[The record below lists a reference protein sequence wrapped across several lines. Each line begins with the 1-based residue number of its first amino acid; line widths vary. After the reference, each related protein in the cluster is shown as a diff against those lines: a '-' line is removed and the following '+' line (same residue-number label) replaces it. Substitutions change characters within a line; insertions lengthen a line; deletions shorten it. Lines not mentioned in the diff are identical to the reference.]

1 MNRASKPISIPE
13 LVEMASLDA
22 FGLLDP
28 DDALDFEDAF
38 LAVPEHVRESVR
50 RLQAELV
57 SDERLIGSDEPDESL
72 RAKVL
77 ERVSQAMSQRDD
89 ELQPLAQIGPGM
101 SRRSPEEMID
111 SRAFSQSIW
120 TWRAVALV
128 LLGVSVTLA
137 VFGIV
142 SDRNH
147 RELIQAINSRQ
158 GQFVMNQAPGME
170 DQIAWPTDDGSFRVA
185 ALVDSE
191 GSAGRIRVFVN
202 PDGTNPRIA
211 YDLDRQTPP
220 LTIYAIDDEGE
231 FGPKGQEYVVA
242 HLDPKQTSAVV
253 DTSFNP
259 EWIGRTRLVAKD
271 DSGRTILVQV

>member
-1 MNRASKPISIPE
+1 MNRVSKPISIPE

-22 FGLLDP
+22 FGLLDAE
-28 DDALDFEDAF
+28 DALDFEDAF
-38 LAVPEHVRESVR
+38 LAVPDRIRDSIR
-50 RLQAELV
+50 SLQAELV
-57 SDERLIGSDEPDESL
+57 SDNLLIGSDEPDASL

-77 ERVSQAMSQRDD
+77 ERVSAAMAMRDE

-101 SRRSPEEMID
+101 GRRSKEEMID

-128 LLGVSVTLA
+128 LLGVSITLA

-158 GQFVMNQAPGME
+158 AQFVLNQAPGLE
-170 DQIAWPTDDGSFRVA
+170 EQIAWPTDDGAFRVA
-185 ALVDSE
+185 SLVDSM
-191 GSAGRIRVFVN
+191 GTAGRIRVYVN
-202 PDGTNPRIA
+202 PDGTNPRVA
-211 YDLDRQTPP
+211 FDLDRQTPP

-231 FGPKGQEYVVA
+231 FGPKGKEYVVA
-242 HLDPKQTSAVV
+242 HLDPKQTSATVA
-253 DTSFNP
+253 DSFNP
-259 EWIGRTRLVAKD
+259 DWIGKTRLIAKD
-271 DSGRTILVQV
+271 GNGQTILVQV